1 MTEPGPAG
9 TLDQAAPAAGDPE
22 VLIERLAAGGDGVGH
37 LEDGMTVF
45 VSRAAPG
52 DRVVL
57 GAVRRRKR
65 HAHAEIASVVSA
77 GPDRVTPP
85 CPHFTRDRCGGCQWQ
100 HLAPAAQAV
109 AKRRI
114 VGDALRRIGGLDVP
128 DPELVPSPRPSG
140 YRTTV
145 TLTVRRA
152 GRDVIAGF
160 HDAAD
165 SDRVF
170 PLDRCLIARDELNA
184 LWRAIGPA
192 TGALPRGDDVRLKL
206 RITPD
211 GGLHVIVN
219 GGDGGWTTPEP
230 LARAAAAA
238 GLAATVWWQP
248 TGGAVRVM
256 AGPPVDSGGGAVAFA
271 QVNAEV
277 AALLR
282 EAVVAAASPP
292 DDAPAPWRVLDLYAG
307 AGETALPLAER
318 GCDVVMVEMDRRAV
332 RHAEQRAKSSG
343 VRLRAIA
350 ARVEDQLAALF
361 PADAVIV
368 NPPRTGLAETVA
380 AQLAAARPTRL
391 VYVSCDPATL
401 ARDLKRIGVTREA
414 MITLRAFDMFPQ
426 TSHVET
432 LLVAHR

>member
-1 MTEPGPAG
+1 MTETGPAG
-9 TLDQAAPAAGDPE
+9 APLETAPSAAGPE
-22 VLIERLAAGGDGVGH
+22 ILIESLAAGGDGVGH
-37 LEDGMTVF
+37 LPDGMTVF
-45 VSRAAPG
+45 VPRAAPG

-57 GAVRRRKR
+57 GDLRRRKR

-77 GPDRVTPP
+77 GPDRIAPP

-100 HLAPAAQAV
+100 HLAPAAQAS

-145 TLTVRRA
+145 TLTVRHG
-152 GRDVIAGF
+152 GRVPTVGF
-160 HDAAD
+160 HDAVD

-170 PLDRCLIARDELNA
+170 PLGRCLIARDELNA

-192 TGALPRGDDVRLKL
+192 SGALPRGDDVRLKL
-206 RITPD
+206 RIAPD
-211 GGLHVIVN
+211 GGLHVIVH
-219 GGDGGWTTPEP
+219 GGDGGWIKAEP

-238 GLAATVWWQP
+238 GLAVTVWWQP
-248 TGGAVRVM
+248 AGGAVRVM
-256 AGPPVDSGGGAVAFA
+256 AGAAGDPGAVAFA

-282 EAVVAAASPP
+282 EAVTLAASPP
-292 DDAPAPWRVLDLYAG
+292 DGSPPGWRVLDLYAG

-332 RHAEQRAKSSG
+332 RHAEQRAESSG

-350 ARVEDQLAALF
+350 ARVEDRLAALL

-368 NPPRTGLAETVA
+368 NPPRTGLAEEVA
-380 AQLAAARPTRL
+380 ARLGAARPARL

-401 ARDLKRIGVTREA
+401 ARDLRRIGVTREA
-414 MITLRAFDMFPQ
+414 IITLKAFDMFPQ

-432 LLVAHR
+432 LLVARF